1 MSVRVRPDSQPLPL
15 RLILRQRGELIRQG
29 GFGDGL
35 WLVHSGALRAA
46 AVTDAGREL
55 VVDVL
60 GPGDVAGEPPG
71 VASPV
76 SVRAL
81 RPCRLSS
88 IPPRAA
94 ADVLAARAHRAAA
107 LAGDLAWLSVRMRV
121 ARRLEDLAERFGR
134 PVDDGR
140 LILLPLTQDEI
151 AAIAGTSRESVNRA
165 LRSLV
170 AMGTIRIAARGR
182 YVVRT
187 YHRSLSRAM

>member
-1 MSVRVRPDSQPLPL
+1 MSVIVRSDRQPLPL

-29 GFGDGL
+29 EAGDGL
-35 WLVHSGALRAA
+35 WLIESGALRAA

-60 GPGDVAGEPPG
+60 GPGDLAGEPPG
-71 VASPV
+71 VPSLV

-81 RPCRLSS
+81 RPSRLAPV
-88 IPPRAA
+88 PPPAA
-94 ADVLAARAHRAAA
+94 ADLLALRAHRAAA

-151 AAIAGTSRESVNRA
+151 AAIAGTSRESANRA

-170 AMGTIRIAARGR
+170 ALGAIRVAARGR

-187 YHRSLSRAM
+187 YHQRFNGVG